1 MEYDDFA
8 IISPDD
14 MDRVAKEYTKM
25 LKIKEK
31 TKNRVV
37 FEDKTLI
44 LSYFNIIQDKLE
56 KVKKQLRKEDYIA
69 AVEILKRNYLKLSGL
84 LGEINKN
91 QVNTLVLQERKNVI
105 ELLVELINKL
115 IEKSEHESIKE
126 IVKELLSIFILLS

>member
-8 IISPDD
+8 IINPDD
-14 MDRVAKEYTKM
+14 MDRVAKEYNKM
-25 LKIKEK
+25 LKIKEQ

-44 LSYFNIIQDKLE
+44 LSYFNIIQNKLD

-69 AVEILKRNYLKLSGL
+69 AIEILKRNYLKLAGL
-84 LGEINKN
+84 LGQVNKN

-105 ELLVELINKL
+105 ELLVEFINRL
-115 IEKSEHESIKE
+115 LEKGENESIRQ
-126 IVKELLSIFILLS
+126 IIKELLTIFVLLV